1 MKNAVQPGKVL
12 DLVAPYAVDAG
23 ELVVSG
29 AIVGVA
35 AHDAE
40 NGATVSTHVEGV
52 YDLAKVPAV
61 VFTQGEIVYV
71 PAVGGGPVTD
81 NSDAD
86 SNSGGTVKLG
96 YAVKA
101 AGAGQSTVRVRL
113 VPVV

>member
-61 VFTQGEIVYV
+61 VFTQGETVFV
-71 PAVGGGPVTD
+71 PTAGGPVTD

-86 SNSGGTVKLG
+86 SNSGGAAKVG
-96 YAVKA
+96 YAVQA
-101 AGAGQSTVRVRL
+101 AGAGATSVRVRL
-113 VPVV
+113 VPVI

>member
-23 ELVVSG
+23 ELLVSG

-71 PAVGGGPVTD
+71 PAAGGPVTD

-86 SNSGGTVKLG
+86 SNSGGTVKVG

-101 AGAGQSTVRVRL
+101 AGGGQSTVRVRL